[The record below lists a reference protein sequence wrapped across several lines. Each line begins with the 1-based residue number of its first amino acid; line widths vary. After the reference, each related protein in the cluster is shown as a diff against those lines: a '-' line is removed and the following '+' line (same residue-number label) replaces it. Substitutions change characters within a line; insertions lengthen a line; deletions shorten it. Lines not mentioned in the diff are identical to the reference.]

1 MKLEVLCCE
10 VFFREV
16 CLLASNSPHTI
27 DLTFVPKG
35 LHDLGMERMVPRLQE
50 QIDAVPAEGY
60 DAIVLVYGLCN
71 NGIVGLQARGTR
83 LVLAR
88 AHDCITLFMGDRQR
102 YLDYFHANPGTYYRT
117 TGWLEH
123 ADSAGAGEETV
134 SQKLG
139 LAMQYEEL
147 VSKYGEDNA
156 KYIWETLGD
165 RTQHY
170 NRLTYIQMGLECEEP
185 FRDMARREAEEKGWT
200 FDEVEGSMDL
210 LRKAIHG
217 EWDEDFLI
225 LEPGQ
230 SVQATHD
237 HAIIDA
243 IVDGIAGGIDDG
255 IMGGK

>member
-1 MKLEVLCCE
+1 MNGWKGESENVKLKVLCCE

-27 DLTFVPKG
+27 DLAFLPKG

-50 QIDAVPAEGY
+50 QIDAVPGEDY

-71 NGIVGLQARGTR
+71 NGIVGLQARDTR
-83 LVLAR
+83 VVIAR

-102 YLDYFHANPGTYYRT
+102 YLDYFHAHPGTYYRT

-123 ADSAGAGEETV
+123 ANSEGAGEETV

-147 VSKYGEDNA
+147 VTKYGEDNA

-165 RTQHY
+165 QTQNY
-170 NRLTYIQMGLECEEP
+170 NRLTYVRMGLECEDP
-185 FRDMARREAEEKGWT
+185 FRDMARREAQEKGWT
-200 FDEVEGSMDL
+200 FDEVDGSMEL

-217 EWDEDFLI
+217 EWDEDFLVVE
-225 LEPGQ
+225 LGQ
-230 SVQATHD
+230 AVRATHGP
-237 HAIIDA
+237 AIID
-243 IVDGIAGGIDDG
+243 GR
-255 IMGGK
+255 